1 MKMMDNQKIN
11 SAWKKNLNKILNKNS
26 NTRGNQLQFQSIN
39 TGKNLG
45 LQECLFDDLLPKTLV
60 SSPISS
66 IENTDNIW
74 IACSMLSRV
83 SDTTNNLV
91 VLQNEFPLGILG
103 GKEILKGLLKNP
115 TPYYFHD
122 ILVEEIM
129 NRRFYLD
136 TREAKL
142 NKILEQ
148 MCKTESEFT
157 ILQNSKQS
165 FSAISIREILEV
177 GALCK
182 SNFEISDLPD
192 KKIKNFRRDDAVEDI
207 IKSLL
212 QDNIEFL
219 LLENESLFIDS
230 MTIIEKIVG
239 DLNYLKNCNNFL
251 DLNASIFKL
260 ERPKLIPS
268 NLKLSEICQT
278 MLSMKHPYVM
288 TSNHLFT
295 PRSILEILSA
305 GYEN

>member
-1 MKMMDNQKIN
+1 MIHNQKIN
-11 SAWKKNLNKILNKNS
+11 NTLKKNLNKILNKDS
-26 NTRGNQLQFQSIN
+26 NLKTNQLQFQSIN
-39 TGKNLG
+39 TGKSLE
-45 LQECLFDDLLPKTLV
+45 LQECLFEDLLPKNLV

-66 IENTDNIW
+66 IENTDNVW

-91 VLQNEFPLGILG
+91 VLQKEFPLGILS
-103 GKEILKGLLKNP
+103 GKEILKGLLNNP

-129 NRRFYLD
+129 NRKFYLD
-136 TREAKL
+136 TRNAKL
-142 NKILEQ
+142 DKILEQ
-148 MCKTESEFT
+148 MHKTKSQFT
-157 ILQNSKQS
+157 ILQNSKHS

-182 SNFEISDLPD
+182 SNLEITDLP
-192 KKIKNFRRDDAVEDI
+192 KQKIKSFRRDDTVEDV

-212 QDNIEFL
+212 QDDTELL
-219 LLENESLFIDS
+219 LLENESLFIDPL
-230 MTIIEKIVG
+230 TIIEKIVG

-260 ERPKLIPS
+260 DRPKLIPN
-268 NLKLSEICQT
+268 NLTLSEICQT
-278 MLSMKHPYVM
+278 ILSMKHPYVM

-305 GYEN
+305 GIES

>member
-1 MKMMDNQKIN
+1 MIYNQKIN
-11 SAWKKNLNKILNKNS
+11 NGWKKNLNKILNKNS
-26 NTRGNQLQFQSIN
+26 NIKVNQLQFQSIN
-39 TGKNLG
+39 TGKSLE

-91 VLQNEFPLGILG
+91 VLEKEFPLGIISA
-103 GKEILKGLLKNP
+103 KEILAGLLQNP

-122 ILVEEIM
+122 VLVEEIM
-129 NRRFYLD
+129 NRKFYLD

-142 NKILEQ
+142 DKILEQ
-148 MCKTESEFT
+148 MLKTKSEFS
-157 ILQNSKQS
+157 ILQNSKHS

-182 SNFEISDLPD
+182 SNFEISDLPN
-192 KKIKNFRRDDAVEDI
+192 KKIKIFRRDDTVEDI

-212 QDNIEFL
+212 QDDSELL

-230 MTIIEKIVG
+230 MAIIEKIAG
-239 DLNYLKNCNNFL
+239 DLKFLKNCNNFL
-251 DLNASIFKL
+251 ELNASIFKL
-260 ERPKLIPS
+260 ERPKLIPN
-268 NLKLSEICQT
+268 NLRLSEISQT
-278 MLSMKHPYVM
+278 MLSIRHPYVM

-295 PRSILEILSA
+295 PRSILEILST
-305 GYEN
+305 GIEN

>member
-1 MKMMDNQKIN
+1 MTYNQKIN

-26 NTRGNQLQFQSIN
+26 NSKVNHLQFQSIN
-39 TGKNLG
+39 TGKNLE

-66 IENTDNIW
+66 IENTDNVW

-91 VLQNEFPLGILG
+91 VLQTDFPLGILG

-142 NKILEQ
+142 DKILEQ
-148 MCKTESEFT
+148 MYKTKSEFT
-157 ILQNSKQS
+157 ILQDSKQS

-192 KKIKNFRRDDAVEDI
+192 KKITIFKRDDTVEDI
-207 IKSLL
+207 IKLL
-212 QDNIEFL
+212 IQDNTEFL
-219 LLENESLFIDS
+219 LVENESLFIDS

-239 DLNYLKNCNNFL
+239 DLNYLKNCSNFL

-260 ERPKLIPS
+260 ERPKLIPN
-268 NLKLSEICQT
+268 NLTLSEISQT

-295 PRSILEILSA
+295 PRSILEVLNT

>member
-1 MKMMDNQKIN
+1 MIDNQKIN
-11 SAWKKNLNKILNKNS
+11 NVWKKNLNKILNKNA
-26 NTRGNQLQFQSIN
+26 NIKNNQLQFQSIN

-45 LQECLFDDLLPKTLV
+45 LQECLFDDLLPRTLV

-66 IENTDNIW
+66 IENIDNVW

-91 VLQNEFPLGILG
+91 VLQNQFPLGILG
-103 GKEILKGLLKNP
+103 GKEILAGLLKNP

-122 ILVEEIM
+122 ILAEEIM

-136 TREAKL
+136 TRDAKL
-142 NKILEQ
+142 DKILEQ
-148 MCKTESEFT
+148 MRKTKSDFI
-157 ILQNSKQS
+157 ILQNSKHS
-165 FSAISIREILEV
+165 FSAISLREILEV
-177 GALCK
+177 GTLCK
-182 SNFEISDLPD
+182 SNIEISDLPE
-192 KKIKNFRRDDAVEDI
+192 KKIKNFQRDDPVEDI
-207 IKSLL
+207 IKSLI

-239 DLNYLKNCNNFL
+239 DLKYLKNCNNFL
-251 DLNASIFKL
+251 DLNASIFKF
-260 ERPKLIPS
+260 ESPKLIPN
-268 NLKLSEICQT
+268 NLTLSEICQT

-288 TSNHLFT
+288 TSNNLFT
-295 PRSILEILSA
+295 PKSILEILSM